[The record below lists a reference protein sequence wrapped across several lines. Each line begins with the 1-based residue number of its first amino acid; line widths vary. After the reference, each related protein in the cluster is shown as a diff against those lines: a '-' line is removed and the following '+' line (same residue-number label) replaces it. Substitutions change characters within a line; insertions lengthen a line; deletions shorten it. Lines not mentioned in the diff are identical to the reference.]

1 MIGAEGL
8 VSALGPGLFSV
19 DKPARYLGGESGATH
34 KADASLRMAL
44 CFPDLYEIGMSNN
57 AMRIL
62 YAGLNRIDGLA
73 CERVFAPADDF
84 AALLKE
90 RGLGLYGLESLKPI
104 READLLGF
112 TIGYELAATNV
123 LGVLRAAGLASK
135 AAERGED
142 DPIVIAGGPAITN
155 PAPYAAILDGV
166 WIGEAEGEF
175 FSLAEELVAA
185 KRAGGGKRELLAELD
200 GHPAF
205 WRPGKRATRAVYE
218 GFSGAVYGHDY
229 PIPVLKPVQDHGV
242 VEVMRGC
249 PNACRFCHA
258 GYFYRPQRLRDPEAI
273 LKDVESQVRD
283 AGQRQITLSS
293 LSSGDYPG
301 IFELL
306 RLLNDRWS
314 SQGVSFQ
321 LPSLKVESFPLEL
334 VEEVSGTR
342 KSGLT
347 FAVETPLEQWQLTV
361 NKTVRMDTIRRIAA
375 EAERRGYRVAKFY
388 FMIGLPLPEAELSE
402 EDAIIAFIRELSA
415 STRLAI
421 NLTIST
427 FVPKPHTP
435 FQWAKQITP
444 EEAARRIY
452 AIKDALRPVKG
463 IKISYHGPFQ
473 SWIEGAIS
481 RGGER
486 VGELI
491 IRAFELG
498 ASFDAWDDRFK
509 KDAWVRALEEL
520 AFTEDEISGERPID
534 TPLAW
539 DSVSIRVSKRYL
551 AKEYQRS
558 MQAIATSACI
568 DSCTVR
574 CGACSDGLDI
584 AEVRAREQLIR
595 KIEELRRQG
604 PIREAPSPAARRPDE
619 SPDQALILAERSRHL
634 FEYRKEGVAAFY
646 PHHTVW
652 SIVASAFERAG
663 IALEYSHGFNP
674 SPRLELSEPLSLG
687 IESKSEFGMALMKL
701 GSVRELGADE
711 LARVARFLPSGIRIE
726 RCRLVRGYEGRKV
739 PSLSAAYWGAL
750 YSLSLRPD
758 AKASLETQLSALSA
772 RFSEAEALSGSEA
785 SEDPLSG
792 ALLLKLRVGGSRELG
807 LHAVILKALGL
818 DLREGQVKIVRLAQ
832 YAKGLDGPTDYW
844 SYYGLG

>member
-1 MIGAEGL
+1 MNRADELIA
-8 VSALGPGLFSV
+8 ALGPGVFTV
-19 DKPARYLGGESGATH
+19 DKPARYLGGESGAAH
-34 KADASLRMAL
+34 KPDAAFRMAL

-62 YAGLNRIDGLA
+62 YAGLNRIDGLS

-84 AALLKE
+84 AALLKQ
-90 RGLGLYGLESLKPI
+90 RGLGLYGLESHRPI
-104 READLLGF
+104 READLIGF

-123 LGVLRAAGLASK
+123 LAVLRSAGLALRS
-135 AAERGED
+135 AERGEG
-142 DPIVIAGGPAITN
+142 DPLVIAGGPAITN

-166 WIGEAEGEF
+166 WIGEAEGAF
-175 FSLAEELVAA
+175 FDLAAELVAV
-185 KRAGGGKRELLAELD
+185 KKAGGGRRDLLAKLD
-200 GHPAF
+200 EHPAF
-205 WRPGKRATRAVYE
+205 WRPGKRTTRAVFE
-218 GFSGAVYGHDY
+218 GFSQAVYGHDY

-242 VEVMRGC
+242 VEIMRGC

-258 GYFYRPQRLRDPEAI
+258 GYFYRPQRLREPEAI
-273 LKDVESQVRD
+273 LRDVESQVRD

-306 RLLNDRWS
+306 KLLNERWAP
-314 SQGVSFQ
+314 QGVSFQ

-347 FAVETPLEQWQLTV
+347 FAVETPLEQWQLTI
-361 NKTVRMDTIRRIAA
+361 NKTVRMETIRRIAA

-388 FMIGLPLPEAELSE
+388 FMIGLPLPEAGVSE
-402 EDAIIAFIRELSA
+402 EEAIVDFIRELSS

-435 FQWAKQITP
+435 FQWARQLSP

-452 AIKDALRPVKG
+452 AIKDALRPIKG

-473 SWIEGAIS
+473 SWIEGLIS

-498 ASFDAWDDRFK
+498 ASFDAWDDRFN
-509 KDAWVRALEEL
+509 KDAWVRALEE
-520 AFTEDEISGERPID
+520 FGFSQEEIAGERSLGG
-534 TPLAW
+534 PLPW

-551 AKEYQRS
+551 ADEYTRS
-558 MQAIATSACI
+558 IQAVSTSICMN
-568 DSCTVR
+568 SCTDR
-574 CGACSDGLDI
+574 CGACSDTLDI
-584 AEVRAREQLIR
+584 ADADIHQEIR
-595 KIEELRRQG
+595 KKIESLRRGHLGQATHTDTDK
-604 PIREAPSPAARRPDE
+604 PQASLDPEA
-619 SPDQALILAERSRHL
+619 ILAERSRQL
-634 FEYRKEGVAAFY
+634 FEYRKEGIAAFY

-652 SIVASAFERAG
+652 SIIAAAFERAG
-663 IALEYSHGFNP
+663 IALEYSQGFNP

-687 IESKSEFGMALMKL
+687 VESRCEYGMALVRL
-701 GSVRELGADE
+701 GAARDLTAEELGG
-711 LARVARFLPSGIRIE
+711 VARFLPSGIRITRCE
-726 RCRLVRGYEGRKV
+726 RLRGFEGKKV

-750 YSLSLRPD
+750 YELRLPPEARLD
-758 AKASLETQLSALSA
+758 LDQRLSALNA
-772 RFSEAEALSGSEA
+772 YFAETEALSGSEA
-785 SEDPLSG
+785 HFDAASDAVILR
-792 ALLLKLRVGGSRELG
+792 LKAGGSRELG
-807 LHAVILKALGL
+807 LHAVIQKTLGL
-818 DLREGQVKIVRLAQ
+818 DLREGQVKVIRLAQ
-832 YAKGLDGPTDYW
+832 YAASDGPVDYW
-844 SYYGLG
+844 TYYGLG

>member
-1 MIGAEGL
+1 MTAADGL
-8 VSALGPGLFSV
+8 IAALGPGIFSV
-19 DKPARYLGGESGATH
+19 DKPARYLGGESGATR
-34 KADASLRMAL
+34 KADAALRMAL

-62 YAGLNRIDGLA
+62 YAGLNRIEGLA

-84 AALLKE
+84 AALLME
-90 RGLGLYGLESLKPI
+90 RGLGLYGLESHMPI

-123 LGVLRAAGLASK
+123 LGVLRAAGLALK
-135 AAERGED
+135 AAERGDD

-155 PAPYAAILDGV
+155 PAPYAAVLDGV

-175 FSLAEELVAA
+175 FALAGELVAI
-185 KRAGGGKRELLAELD
+185 KRAGGGKRALIERLD

-218 GFSGAVYGHDY
+218 GFSEAVYGHDY

-242 VEVMRGC
+242 VEIMRGC

-283 AGQRQITLSS
+283 AGHRQITLSS

-306 RLLNDRWS
+306 RLLNERWA

-347 FAVETPLEQWQLTV
+347 FAVETPLDQWQLTI
-361 NKTVRMDTIRRIAA
+361 NKTVRMETIRRIAA

-388 FMIGLPLPEAELSE
+388 FMIGLPLPEADLSE

-435 FQWAKQITP
+435 FQWAKQIAP

-452 AIKDALRPVKG
+452 AIKDALRPIKC

-509 KDAWVRALEEL
+509 KDAWLGALEEL

-539 DSVSIRVSKRYL
+539 DSVSIRVSKHYL
-551 AKEYQRS
+551 AEEFERS

-568 DSCTVR
+568 DSCTAR
-574 CGACSDGLDI
+574 CGACSDSLDI
-584 AEVRAREQLIR
+584 DDASVREQLIH
-595 KIEELRRQG
+595 KIKGLRRQG
-604 PIREAPSPAARRPDE
+604 PIGEAPSPSTRRPGD
-619 SPDQALILAERSRHL
+619 SPDQALIMAERSRHL
-634 FEYRKEGVAAFY
+634 FEYRKEGLAAFY

-652 SIVASAFERAG
+652 SIVAAAFERAG

-701 GSVRELGADE
+701 GAARELAADE
-711 LARVARFLPSGIRIE
+711 LSRVARFLPSGIRIE

-750 YSLSLRPD
+750 YGLSLPPD
-758 AKASLETQLSALSA
+758 DGAAREDRLSALSA
-772 RFSEAEALSGSEA
+772 LFSEAEALSGSEA
-785 SEDPLSG
+785 SVDPISG
-792 ALLLKLRVGGSRELG
+792 ALLLKLKAGGSRELG
-807 LHAVILKALGL
+807 LNAVILKALGL
-818 DLREGQVKIVRLAQ
+818 DLREGQLKVVRLAQ
-832 YAKGLDGPTDYW
+832 YAKAPDKPTDYW
-844 SYYGLG
+844 TYYGLS

>member
-1 MIGAEGL
+1 MIDAEGL
-8 VSALGPGLFSV
+8 VAAFGPGIFLV

-34 KADASLRMAL
+34 KGDAALRMAL

-62 YAGLNRIDGLA
+62 YAGLNRIEGLA

-84 AALLKE
+84 AALLHE

-104 READLLGF
+104 READLIGF
-112 TIGYELAATNV
+112 TIGYELAASNV
-123 LGVLRAAGLASK
+123 LAVLRAAGLALR
-135 AAERGED
+135 AADRGED
-142 DPIVIAGGPAITN
+142 DPIIIAGGPAITN

-175 FSLAEELVAA
+175 FSLAEALVAV
-185 KRAGGGKRELLAELD
+185 KKAGGGRSELLAKLD

-205 WRPGKRATRAVYE
+205 WRPGKRATRAVFE
-218 GFSGAVYGHDY
+218 GFAQAVYGHDY

-242 VEVMRGC
+242 VEIMRGC

-258 GYFYRPQRLRDPEAI
+258 GFFYRPQRLRDPEAI
-273 LKDVESQVRD
+273 LLDVESQVRD
-283 AGQRQITLSS
+283 AGHREITLSS

-306 RLLNDRWS
+306 KLLNERWS
-314 SQGVSFQ
+314 PQGVSFQ

-347 FAVETPLEQWQLTV
+347 FAVETPLEQWQLTI
-361 NKTVRMDTIRRIAA
+361 NKTVTMATVRRIAA

-402 EDAIIAFIRELSA
+402 EDAIVAFIRELSA

-421 NLTIST
+421 NVTIST

-435 FQWAKQITP
+435 FQWARQITP

-452 AIKDALRPVKG
+452 AIKDALRHIKG

-473 SWIEGAIS
+473 SWIEGLIS
-481 RGGER
+481 RGDER

-498 ASFDAWDDRFK
+498 ARFDAWDDKFK
-509 KDAWVRALEEL
+509 KEAWVRALEEL

-534 TPLAW
+534 TPLSW
-539 DSVSIRVSKRYL
+539 DAVSIRVSKRFL
-551 AKEYQRS
+551 AEEYRRS
-558 MQAIATSACI
+558 MQALATSACI
-568 DSCTVR
+568 DSCTDR
-574 CGACSDGLDI
+574 CGACSDNSAI
-584 AEVRAREQLIR
+584 ADASVRERIIK
-595 KIEELRRQG
+595 KIEGLRLH
-604 PIREAPSPAARRPDE
+604 RPDLEHYFRSTRLPGE
-619 SPDQALILAERSRHL
+619 SPDQALLLAQRSRYL
-634 FEYRKEGVAAFY
+634 FKYRKEGIAAFY

-652 SIVASAFERAG
+652 SIIASAFERSG
-663 IALEYSHGFNP
+663 ISLEYSQGFNP

-687 IESKSEFGMALMKL
+687 IESKCEFGMALMKL
-701 GSVRELGADE
+701 GSTRELRSDE
-711 LARVARFLPSGIRIE
+711 LTRIGRFLPSGIRIE
-726 RCRLVRGYEGRKV
+726 RCRLVQGYDGRRV
-739 PSLSAAYWGAL
+739 PSLSAAHWGAL
-750 YSLSLRPD
+750 YELRHQAD
-758 AKASLETQLSALSA
+758 AHAALKDQLAALNA
-772 RFSEAEALSGSEA
+772 LFSETEVLLGSEA
-785 SEDPLSG
+785 SLDTQSG
-792 ALLLKLRVGGSRELG
+792 AIHIKLRAGGSREYG
-807 LHAVILKALGL
+807 LHALILKALRL
-818 DLREGQVKIVRLAQ
+818 DIRVGQLKVVRLAQ
-832 YAKGLDGPTDYW
+832 YAKAAAGPTDYW
-844 SYYGLG
+844 TYYGLS

>member
-1 MIGAEGL
+1 MIGTEGL
-8 VSALGPGLFSV
+8 IAALGPGLFSV

-34 KADASLRMAL
+34 KADAALRMAL

-62 YAGLNRIDGLA
+62 YAGLNRIEGLS

-90 RGLGLYGLESLKPI
+90 RGLGLYGLESLRPI

-123 LGVLRAAGLASK
+123 LAVLRAAGLALK
-135 AAERGED
+135 ASERGDD

-155 PAPYAAILDGV
+155 PAPYAVIFDGV
-166 WIGEAEGEF
+166 WIGEAEGDF
-175 FSLAEELVAA
+175 FALAEGLVAL
-185 KRAGGGKRELLAELD
+185 KKAGGGKRELLAKLD

-205 WRPGKRATRAVYE
+205 WRPGKRAVRAVFE
-218 GFSGAVYGHDY
+218 GFSEAVYGHNY

-242 VEVMRGC
+242 VEIMRGC

-306 RLLNDRWS
+306 RLLNERWA

-347 FAVETPLEQWQLTV
+347 FAVETPLEQWQLTI
-361 NKTVRMDTIRRIAA
+361 NKTVRMETIRRIAA

-435 FQWAKQITP
+435 FQWARQITP

-452 AIKDALRPVKG
+452 AIKDALRPIKG

-498 ASFDAWDDRFK
+498 ARFDAWDDRFK

-520 AFTEDEISGERPID
+520 AFTEDDISGARSLED
-534 TPLAW
+534 PLPW

-551 AKEYQRS
+551 AEEHKRS
-558 MQAIATSACI
+558 IQNLTTSACI
-568 DSCTVR
+568 DSCTAR
-574 CGACSDGLDI
+574 CGACSDSLDI
-584 AEVRAREQLIR
+584 ADTNAREQLI
-595 KIEELRRQG
+595 KELERLRLERPNG
-604 PIREAPSPAARRPDE
+604 EAPIPSTRRPGD
-619 SPDQALILAERSRHL
+619 SPDQAAIMAERSRHL
-634 FEYRKEGVAAFY
+634 FEFQKEGVAAFY

-652 SIVASAFERAG
+652 AIIASAFERAG

-687 IESKSEFGMALMKL
+687 IESKSEFGMTLMKL

-711 LARVARFLPSGIRIE
+711 LARVARFLPSGIRIK
-726 RCRLVRGYEGRKV
+726 RCRLVQGYEGRKV

-750 YSLSLRPD
+750 YSLNLPVDTGAARE
-758 AKASLETQLSALSA
+758 LQLAALNA
-772 RFSEAEALSGSEA
+772 LLSEAEALSGSEA
-785 SEDPLSG
+785 SVDPTSG
-792 ALLLKLRVGGSRELG
+792 DLLIKLKAGGSREFG

-818 DLREGQVKIVRLAQ
+818 DLREGQVKVIRLAQ
-832 YAKGLDGPTDYW
+832 YAKTPAGPTDYW
-844 SYYGLG
+844 TYYGFG